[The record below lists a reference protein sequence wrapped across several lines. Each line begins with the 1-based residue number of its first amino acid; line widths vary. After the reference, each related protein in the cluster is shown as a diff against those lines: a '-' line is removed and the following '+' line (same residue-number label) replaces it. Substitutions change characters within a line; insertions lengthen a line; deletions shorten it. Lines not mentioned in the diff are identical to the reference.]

1 MPSDQ
6 LVFDTVSSRMNNVW
20 SKLHINLLL
29 THVSRIQQLLL
40 VT

>member
-20 SKLHINLLL
+20 SKSHINFLLA
-29 THVSRIQQLLL
+29 HVSRVQQLLL